1 MAQGDII
8 GEPFDEYV
16 GGQITARQK
25 VYGSIN
31 RSTNEISY
39 LNSKTGWIK
48 LTSGVK
54 VMDSKRLTDIQV
66 SGNGLTGFSG
76 LNSRM
81 VLFGG
86 TYNSYEKTEFKGIA
100 SGDTT
105 LNTSAYGFGGLEQ
118 GYRPMPGI
126 TSAETKFR
134 NRGAIREGTVNI
146 KVWNRKQLEMVDLI
160 YLRLGFP
167 MLLEWGHSIIVEN
180 NGVINS
186 NPNYS
191 ISPKF
196 YSGTYKTDKAIL
208 DDLEDLRNKSSGN
221 YDGMYGRVQNFSF
234 SYNKDGSYDIE
245 LKLISIGAVIE
256 SLKANVL
263 LDTNTSSNKK
273 EEKKDDNNTE
283 PETNAEWII
292 ASRYSHEIGKYFF
305 DAYSTIGDTN
315 SWSYNSSQFEGS
327 NFQFTATLATTLAS
341 WIAGDTYIL
350 TPDKQYLKL
359 TTESTTDLFFIR

>member
-167 MLLEWGHSIIVEN
+167 MLLEWGHSITVEN

-245 LKLISIGAVIE
+245 LKLIT
-256 SLKANVL
+256 LFL
-263 LDTNTSSNKK
+263 CSSVQILSPPN
-273 EEKKDDNNTE
+273 
-283 PETNAEWII
+283 PPII
-292 ASRYSHEIGKYFF
+292 ITKRRRAIP
-305 DAYSTIGDTN
+305 ALV
-315 SWSYNSSQFEGS
+315 Q
-327 NFQFTATLATTLAS
+327 L
-341 WIAGDTYIL
+341 
-350 TPDKQYLKL
+350 
-359 TTESTTDLFFIR
+359 